1 MTNKPPTLKPART
14 RRARAREAAAPAA
27 APSTPRERRPRVQA
41 AAPGIAVLGATGSFD
56 ASLDEDVAASLRR
69 EADATG
75 TALGYR
81 LQA

>member
-14 RRARAREAAAPAA
+14 RRARARE
-27 APSTPRERRPRVQA
+27 A

-56 ASLDEDVAASLRR
+56 ASLDEDVAAALRR

>member
-56 ASLDEDVAASLRR
+56 ASLDEDVAAALRR

-75 TALGYR
+75 ALGYR

>member
-14 RRARAREAAAPAA
+14 RRAPREAAAPAA

-41 AAPGIAVLGATGSFD
+41 AAPGIGVLGATGSFD
-56 ASLDEDVAASLRR
+56 ASLDEDVAAALRR